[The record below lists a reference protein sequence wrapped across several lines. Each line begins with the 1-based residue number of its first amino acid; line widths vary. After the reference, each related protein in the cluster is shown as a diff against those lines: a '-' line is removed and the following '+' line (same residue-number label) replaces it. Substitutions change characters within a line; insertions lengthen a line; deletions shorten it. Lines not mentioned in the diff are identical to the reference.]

1 MLEFLKE
8 MVKYYC
14 WEGYSIWEFLS
25 VIVVEI
31 LIIAW
36 VITNVILVFKHDDN
50 KNEEPE
56 PEPETENDFIFDISS
71 YEDFDIYTPLS
82 QQEKP

>member
-8 MVKYYC
+8 MIEYYC

-25 VIVVEI
+25 VIMIEI
-31 LIIAW
+31 LIISW
-36 VITNVILVFKHDDN
+36 VITEVIFVFKHDNDED
-50 KNEEPE
+50 EEPKLE
-56 PEPETENDFIFDISS
+56 PKTENNFIFDISS

>member
-8 MVKYYC
+8 MVEYYC
-14 WEGYSIWEFLS
+14 WEGYSIWEFLG
-25 VIVVEI
+25 VIMVEI

-36 VITNVILVFKHDDN
+36 VITNVILVFKHDND
-50 KNEEPE
+50 EEPE
-56 PEPETENDFIFDISS
+56 PEPKPENDFIFDISS

>member
-8 MVKYYC
+8 MVEYYC
-14 WEGYSIWEFLS
+14 WKGYSIWGFLS
-25 VIVVEI
+25 VIMIEI
-31 LIIAW
+31 LIISW
-36 VITNVILVFKHDDN
+36 VITEVIFVFKHDNDEDD
-50 KNEEPE
+50 KPE
-56 PEPETENDFIFDISS
+56 SKIENDFIFDISS

>member
-8 MVKYYC
+8 MVEYYC

-25 VIVVEI
+25 VIMVEI

-36 VITNVILVFKHDDN
+36 VITNVILVFK
-50 KNEEPE
+50 
-56 PEPETENDFIFDISS
+56 IRL
-71 YEDFDIYTPLS
+71 TPLADLPS
-82 QQEKP
+82 KADSLQELIIYVPP